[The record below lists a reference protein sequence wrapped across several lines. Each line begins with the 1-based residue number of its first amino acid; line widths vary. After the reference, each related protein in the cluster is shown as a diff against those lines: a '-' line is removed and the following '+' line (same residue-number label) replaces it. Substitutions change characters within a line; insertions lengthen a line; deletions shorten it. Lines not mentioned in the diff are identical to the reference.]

1 MDCRFC
7 GAEMAD
13 GWVAVRSP
21 FSMGKSDGQL
31 QWEPA
36 EIRYM
41 KRRWRDI
48 GRRGVVTLFPAQL
61 FGRRERAA
69 ALCPECGAVEIDPS
83 SPVRQSRRTAVRNRK
98 NPTAPSPKP
107 ARHPEPDPER

>member
-13 GWVAVRSP
+13 GWVTVSGP
-21 FSMGKSDGQL
+21 FSRGRSDGQL
-31 QWEPA
+31 EWEPA

-48 GRRGVVTLFPAQL
+48 GRRGTVSLFPARL

-69 ALCPECGAVEIDPS
+69 ALCPECGAVEIDPT
-83 SPVRQSRRTAVRNRK
+83 SPVRKARRKARK
-98 NPTAPSPKP
+98 GTKPTASGTKV
-107 ARHPEPDPER
+107 ARQRQPEPER